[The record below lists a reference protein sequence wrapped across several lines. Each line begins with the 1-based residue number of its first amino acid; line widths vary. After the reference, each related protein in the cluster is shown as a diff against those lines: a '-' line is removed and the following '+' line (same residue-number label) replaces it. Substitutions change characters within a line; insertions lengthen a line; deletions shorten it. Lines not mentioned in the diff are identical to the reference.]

1 MAARLN
7 RELARYELES
17 YAATETSEARTGT
30 RQVNAV
36 EKMSLLP
43 EKSFDDLVIDVV
55 NELHRR
61 KDMPHLPLQSAM
73 QKKLYKIKDE
83 GFRSLVMDVLAVL
96 SQKSVEE
103 GSLSGDVNGLIDNID
118 KMIISI
124 KKDMESEERS
134 VEEICS
140 EDDIIKK
147 TYMFISHVRCILSK
161 NGEDTFLAEHM
172 MDQFKMFSDDRCAD
186 GLKML
191 LDIDVFLKK
200 CNDLGYERNEEYKYH
215 RDNIE
220 RLLHSNLNSGMKKK
234 MIADEAAKIYS
245 IVAME
250 NTRLKEVTERHMRSK
265 INEVVE
271 VLCSIRKDVQE
282 EKDIDVSA
290 YAACMVRISKE
301 FMALAVESD
310 FMDQANEFEQLNQSL
325 ETLENMSKGECYD
338 EEPLLV
344 MLSIA
349 KLVKVILAQ
358 RCTNQMSV

>member
-1 MAARLN
+1 
-7 RELARYELES
+7 
-17 YAATETSEARTGT
+17 
-30 RQVNAV
+30 
-36 EKMSLLP
+36 
-43 EKSFDDLVIDVV
+43 
-55 NELHRR
+55 
-61 KDMPHLPLQSAM
+61 
-73 QKKLYKIKDE
+73 
-83 GFRSLVMDVLAVL
+83 
-96 SQKSVEE
+96 
-103 GSLSGDVNGLIDNID
+103 
-118 KMIISI
+118 
-124 KKDMESEERS
+124 
-134 VEEICS
+134 
-140 EDDIIKK
+140 
-147 TYMFISHVRCILSK
+147 
-161 NGEDTFLAEHM
+161 
-172 MDQFKMFSDDRCAD
+172 MFSDDRCAD

-220 RLLHSNLNSGMKKK
+220 RLMHLNLDSNMKKK

-250 NTRLKEVTERHMRSK
+250 NTQLEEVAERRMRSK

-290 YAACMVRISKE
+290 YTACMVRISKE

-310 FMDQANEFEQLNQSL
+310 FIDRANEFEQLNQSL

-358 RCTNQMSV
+358 KCTKQMSV